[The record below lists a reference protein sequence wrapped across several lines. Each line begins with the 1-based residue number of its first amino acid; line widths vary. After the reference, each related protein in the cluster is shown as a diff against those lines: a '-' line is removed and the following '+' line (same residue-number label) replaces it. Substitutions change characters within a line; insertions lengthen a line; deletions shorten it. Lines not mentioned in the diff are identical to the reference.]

1 MNIALLDDLIS
12 DAEYLNNLI
21 QQCAYENNISL
32 KTSIYTDV
40 SEFYNDIEKYD
51 FSAVFI
57 DILMPGT
64 NGIDLASKIREINKS
79 VPIIFVTTEKSF
91 ALEGYDVHAF
101 DYVIKPA
108 PPSRITDILK
118 RLNDTVNEYTIT
130 INKNH
135 TVINIPASSLIYA
148 EARGHNVY
156 INTNS
161 ATYKVY
167 MSFKDFIDLLPDNKS
182 FFVYSRGALVNFE
195 NVISIS
201 NDTLI
206 MNNGINLHISRSKV
220 SEIKTSYA
228 DYIFKK
234 TRRVTL

>member
-1 MNIALLDDLIS
+1 MNIALLDDLMS

-40 SEFYNDIEKYD
+40 SEFFKDIEKYD

-64 NGIDLASKIREINKS
+64 NGIDLARKIREINKS

-101 DYVIKPA
+101 DYIIKPA

-135 TVINIPASSLIYA
+135 TVMFIYTQILPHIRCICRLKTLLIFCLTIRAFLYTA
-148 EARGHNVY
+148 GEPL
-156 INTNS
+156 S
-161 ATYKVY
+161 
-167 MSFKDFIDLLPDNKS
+167 
-182 FFVYSRGALVNFE
+182 
-195 NVISIS
+195 
-201 NDTLI
+201 TLK
-206 MNNGINLHISRSKV
+206 M
-220 SEIKTSYA
+220 
-228 DYIFKK
+228 
-234 TRRVTL
+234 

>member
-1 MNIALLDDLIS
+1 M
-12 DAEYLNNLI
+12 Y
-21 QQCAYENNISL
+21 
-32 KTSIYTDV
+32 
-40 SEFYNDIEKYD
+40 
-51 FSAVFI
+51 
-57 DILMPGT
+57 
-64 NGIDLASKIREINKS
+64 INKGGHFT
-79 VPIIFVTTEKSF
+79 VGKNIFITEDDESIRALIKV

-101 DYVIKPA
+101 DYIIKPA

-156 INTNS
+156 IHTNS

-201 NDTLI
+201 NDI
-206 MNNGINLHISRSKV
+206 
-220 SEIKTSYA
+220 
-228 DYIFKK
+228 
-234 TRRVTL
+234 